1 MPSATLVGAG
11 LGLAAQLY
19 CNALMKLPLMRSP
32 WQHLIAMGA
41 GAAFAAGVVQVEA
54 NAEKELAGG
63 CASEVDA
70 CHFRVLPETQQRS
83 GGAGT
88 ANSPRHYF
96 ACF

>member
-54 NAEKELAGG
+54 NAEKELA
-63 CASEVDA
+63 
-70 CHFRVLPETQQRS
+70 VLLKRREE
-83 GGAGT
+83 
-88 ANSPRHYF
+88 ANSHIKD
-96 ACF
+96 AQ